1 MTAYLVVQAELTDSV
16 RFRRYSEKV
25 PQLVADFGG
34 EYIVL
39 GGKSEVLEG
48 ELDGVKLVIH
58 RWPNMEAAKLFW
70 NSPQYRDVKKLREG
84 TGQFKVMLLEGRVR
98 QHLE

>member
-1 MTAYLVVQAELTDSV
+1 MTAYLVVQAKLTDPI
-16 RFRRYSEKV
+16 RFRSYSDIV
-25 PQLVADFGG
+25 PQLVKDFGG

-39 GGKSEVLEG
+39 GGDNEVLEG
-48 ELDGVKLVIH
+48 GWNGARLVIH
-58 RWPNMEAAKLFW
+58 RWPDMKSAKLFW
-70 NSPQYRDVKKLREG
+70 NSPQYREAKKLREG